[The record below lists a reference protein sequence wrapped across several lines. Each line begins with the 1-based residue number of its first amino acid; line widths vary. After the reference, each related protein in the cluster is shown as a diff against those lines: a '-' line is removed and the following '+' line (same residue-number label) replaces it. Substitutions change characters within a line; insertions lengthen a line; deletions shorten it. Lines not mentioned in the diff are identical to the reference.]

1 MAHMAHSG
9 TTLIL
14 IMAIA
19 VLAPLLAY
27 GVSRWLPVPLV
38 IFEILL
44 GILVG
49 PDILGWA
56 HSDQVID
63 VLSELGL
70 AMLIFLAGYEIQF
83 SQVKGDTLKRSVWAW
98 LAALVLGLGIGLLL
112 SGGGFDKGVYIGTAL
127 TSTALGTILPVL
139 RDAGDT
145 QSRFGSVMMAM
156 GAVGEFGPIIAMALL
171 LSGRAP
177 GRSAAL
183 LIAFAVLT
191 AAAVF
196 WAMRPKPPWFSRVIA
211 RTLHSSG
218 QFAVRLVVLMLV
230 AFLALAEVLGLD
242 VLLGAF
248 AAGLITRLVLHGAA
262 PESSEVVLSKVEAMG
277 FGFLVPLFF
286 VVTGIEFDLKALLE
300 GGRVLLLLPV
310 FLLLFLVVRGLP
322 LWLLA
327 PGTSVGGTGRR
338 WCCSVPRRCRWW
350 WRSPPSACRTASSGR
365 GRRRRWWGPEW
376 SPYWCFRCWGCGCGR
391 GPRRPGPWR
400 AAPGRPVGR
409 GCGSARRR
417 RGEHRVQVAQQDGLQ
432 LGDVRGAFG
441 ALAGQD
447 QFERGLDDAEDHVG
461 DVGELGGSG
470 DPAAAGV
477 QARSTAS
484 TRVSIPACS
493 SSCSWAMPGMP
504 EPCMSARKAGFSQ
517 LKATTGSRTA
527 SSSSGS
533 GRSRFSGRKAWPCAS
548 WARWSSWPPSSTA
561 MASLFGKNW

>member
-1 MAHMAHSG
+1 MGNSG

-44 GILVG
+44 GVLVG
-49 PDILGWA
+49 PDVLGWA
-56 HSDQVID
+56 HSDQVVD
-63 VLSELGL
+63 VLSQLGL

-83 SQVKGDTLKRSVWAW
+83 DQVRGDTLKRSVWAW
-98 LAALVLGLGIGLLL
+98 VAALVLGLGIGLLL

-139 RDAGDT
+139 RDAGDI

-183 LIAFAVLT
+183 LIAFALLT

-230 AFLALAEVLGLD
+230 AFLALADVLGLD

-262 PESSEVVLSKVEAMG
+262 PESSGIVLSKVEAMG

-286 VVTGIEFDLKALLE
+286 VVTGIEFDLKALLG

-327 PGTSVGGTGRR
+327 PRDLGRR
-338 WCCSVPRRCRWW
+338 D
-350 WRSPPSACRTASSGR
+350 RSALVLFGSTAL
-365 GRRRRWWGPEW
+365 PL
-376 SPYWCFRCWGCGCGR
+376 
-391 GPRRPGPWR
+391 
-400 AAPGRPVGR
+400 V
-409 GCGSARRR
+409 
-417 RGEHRVQVAQQDGLQ
+417 VAITTLGVQDGK
-432 LGDVRGAFG
+432 LGSGEAAALVGAGMVSVLVFPLVG
-441 ALAGQD
+441 LRLRSGSPDAGSVA
-447 QFERGLDDAEDHVG
+447 GGSMAS
-461 DVGELGGSG
+461 GGSG
-470 DPAAAGV
+470 V
-477 QARSTAS
+477 
-484 TRVSIPACS
+484 RVS
-493 SSCSWAMPGMP
+493 
-504 EPCMSARKAGFSQ
+504 EEE
-517 LKATTGSRTA
+517 
-527 SSSSGS
+527 
-533 GRSRFSGRKAWPCAS
+533 AW
-548 WARWSSWPPSSTA
+548 
-561 MASLFGKNW
+561 